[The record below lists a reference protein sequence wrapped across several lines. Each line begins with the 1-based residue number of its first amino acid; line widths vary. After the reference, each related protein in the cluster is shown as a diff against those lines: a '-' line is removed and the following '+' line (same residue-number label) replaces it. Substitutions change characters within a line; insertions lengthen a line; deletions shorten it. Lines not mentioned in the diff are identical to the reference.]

1 MINLK
6 VSDDKEEFFLRI
18 EKNNCVLVENEIGIM
33 KLYLC
38 FYKIICE
45 KNNELTGYLD
55 HKAISSKDFILLNL
69 LNYSTF
75 SDSFQFKKGS
85 LLFCYIDL
93 LLKSSADDF
102 DVSIYDK
109 ISTFLSQSL
118 FNGEVAIDYQVD
130 EDFMKLILSI
140 CNFSVE
146 FREDPLVIMKKIL
159 DKLLS
164 QEMSKKYI
172 IFYNS
177 RVLDFDF
184 SQYDCCYSFDI
195 NFGYS
200 LQKYNL
206 ISFSDRIQELNLEVL
221 ENEIKLLWPISY
233 KENQIAKNLKKY
245 FEQYL
250 FLDELYLTSAD
261 EVIMAYIIQ
270 KLFHLNKR
278 LIYDNSLLNNNI
290 KSFLTNF

>member
-6 VSDDKEEFFLRI
+6 INGNREELFLRI
-18 EKNNCVLVENEIGIM
+18 EKNNCVLVENEIGVM

-45 KNNELTGYLD
+45 KNNELSGYFD
-55 HKAISSKDFILLNL
+55 YKAISSKDFVLFNL
-69 LNYSTF
+69 LNYSTY

-85 LLFCYIDL
+85 LLFYYIEL
-93 LLKSSADDF
+93 LLKSSVDDA

-109 ISTFLSQSL
+109 ISTFLDQAL
-118 FNGEVAIDYQVD
+118 FNEEVAIDYQID
-130 EDFMKLILSI
+130 EDFMKLVLSI
-140 CNFSVE
+140 CNFSVGYNGN
-146 FREDPLVIMKKIL
+146 PLVIMKKML
-159 DKLLS
+159 HKLLS
-164 QEMSKKYI
+164 QEMGKKYI

-195 NFGYS
+195 NFGYP
-200 LQKYNL
+200 LKDYNL

-221 ENEIKLLWPISY
+221 EREIKLLWPISY
-233 KENQIAKNLKKY
+233 EEDQIVKSLKKY
-245 FEQYL
+245 FGQYL
-250 FLDELYLTSAD
+250 FLDELYLTSTD
-261 EVIMAYIIQ
+261 EVIMAHIIQ
-270 KLFHLNKR
+270 KLFHFNKN